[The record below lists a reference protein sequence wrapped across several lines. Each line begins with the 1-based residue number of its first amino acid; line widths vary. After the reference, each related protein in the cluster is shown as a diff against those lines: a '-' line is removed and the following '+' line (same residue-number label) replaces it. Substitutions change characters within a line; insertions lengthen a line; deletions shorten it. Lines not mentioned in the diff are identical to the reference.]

1 MKNLKLL
8 LIFLLIISC
17 TATTEVVT
25 ELSTTTTL
33 SSTTT
38 SSTTTTIPED
48 PLIVKTFEELPNALV
63 RIQVK
68 STQAE
73 LTEDLEIEIFEY
85 EGSGSGFFISSDGY
99 IVTNNH
105 VISGAVTIE
114 VFTQYRSQPYTAK
127 LIGLS
132 ECDDLAVIKIDID
145 DAQYLV
151 FENSEPKLG
160 QDILAAGF
168 PLGDEEVTF
177 LNGIVSKKQTN
188 GSTSW
193 ASIEYAFEHTA
204 EILPGSS
211 GGPIVNEEVKVLGIA
226 YAGNEDRQEFGIP
239 IVVVENKIQQIIN
252 DEFQYTFKAN
262 VEQFYGGGL
271 YVYSVDSDSPLRE
284 VGLKGGEL
292 ITEIKGLSLADET
305 TLKVYCDALFARDPD
320 IGINF
325 AGVSLEDLEEF
336 EVEVSLDGSVSIISE
351 RVSITTTTSTTT
363 TTTTTLPPKPF
374 YEQNVLDAYK
384 DSFGNNLNINRWNQE
399 RVTISIL
406 GNPSS
411 TQERLIRD
419 TALLFD
425 TLIESIDIEVVD
437 YTNADINFYFGAQS
451 TWRYS
456 LNDCNLSSQVLEY
469 TTNYNVGIETNEG
482 QMVKVSSCMLPEEL
496 MNNWSKYQISRTG
509 ISGCAIYQIRR
520 AFWMS
525 FVGWNEGL
533 ADMNKYGWG
542 YCTNYQTHNEPN
554 TAGPYEV
561 TFEDRDRGGPISPC
575 GWCGN
580 CNTPQFSE
588 IDKKIISL
596 HNHEYV
602 SNAKTIN
609 EVVALLS
616 P

>member
-1 MKNLKLL
+1 MKNIKVL

-25 ELSTTTTL
+25 ELTTTSTY

-48 PLIVKTFEELPNALV
+48 LLIVKTFEELPNALV

-68 STQAE
+68 STKAE

-132 ECDDLAVIKIDID
+132 ECDDLAVIKIDISD
-145 DAQYLV
+145 SQYLV

-211 GGPIVNEEVKVLGIA
+211 GGPIVNDDVKVLGIA

-239 IVVVENKIQQIIN
+239 IVVVEKKITQIIN
-252 DEFQYTFKAN
+252 DEFQYSFKAN

-271 YVYSVDSDSPLRE
+271 YVYSVDSDSPFRE
-284 VGLKGGEL
+284 VGIKGGEL
-292 ITEIKGLSLADET
+292 ITEIKGLSLAEET

-320 IGINF
+320 IGIKF
-325 AGVSLEDLEEF
+325 AGVSLENLEEF
-336 EVEVSLDGSVSIISE
+336 EVEVSLDGKVATTNSRTSIISDN
-351 RVSITTTTSTTT
+351 ST
-363 TTTTTLPPKPF
+363 K
-374 YEQNVLDAYK
+374 QNNSNKEVA
-384 DSFGNNLNINRWNQE
+384 
-399 RVTISIL
+399 
-406 GNPSS
+406 NP
-411 TQERLIRD
+411 T
-419 TALLFD
+419 
-425 TLIESIDIEVVD
+425 
-437 YTNADINFYFGAQS
+437 
-451 TWRYS
+451 
-456 LNDCNLSSQVLEY
+456 
-469 TTNYNVGIETNEG
+469 
-482 QMVKVSSCMLPEEL
+482 
-496 MNNWSKYQISRTG
+496 
-509 ISGCAIYQIRR
+509 
-520 AFWMS
+520 
-525 FVGWNEGL
+525 
-533 ADMNKYGWG
+533 
-542 YCTNYQTHNEPN
+542 
-554 TAGPYEV
+554 
-561 TFEDRDRGGPISPC
+561 
-575 GWCGN
+575 
-580 CNTPQFSE
+580 SE
-588 IDKKIISL
+588 IDKNLTFNNTPPLTNFELIGNKISDTEAPIIKYSL
-596 HNHEYV
+596 APYIDQTNFEWFEFIFEQFGRVHSVDAYFSLIDTDLDGITDKVMAGPPWHYDYWLDIFGARDEALTIWYQSFNIKEDYYFMLNQDLLKTYINFGKPQIMFCMAEYKIDRLKAAGPGK
-602 SNAKTIN
+602 NDHILNGYPEDCPFGHFFIRFNKTNNPLWNRSYDENYIN
-609 EVVALLS
+609 INTYPTVFNYKNNYS
-616 P
+616 QRIFGP

>member
-1 MKNLKLL
+1 MFSILKLNMKNLKLL

-25 ELSTTTTL
+25 ELTITST

-38 SSTTTTIPED
+38 SSSTTTTIPED

-85 EGSGSGFFISSDGY
+85 KGSGSGFFISSDGY

-211 GGPIVNEEVKVLGIA
+211 GGPIVNDDVKVLGIA

-252 DEFQYTFKAN
+252 DEFQYSFKAN

-271 YVYSVDSDSPLRE
+271 YIYSVDSDSPFRE
-284 VGLKGGEL
+284 VGIKGGEL
-292 ITEIKGLSLADET
+292 ITQIKGLSLAEET
-305 TLKVYCDALFARDPD
+305 TLKVYCDAIFARDPD

-325 AGVSLEDLEEF
+325 VGVSIEPLEKF
-336 EVEVSLDGSVSIISE
+336 EVEVSLLGNVKNEISRQSILSETKNSTISSTLSGSESKKDTTIPFWTDKTIILENINSE
-351 RVSITTTTSTTT
+351 FSQEFGIPNYIGDPNLPLRQQGARGSFVYPSDNEGIDYVLVRVTW
-363 TTTTTLPPKPF
+363 
-374 YEQNVLDAYK
+374 YK
-384 DSFGNNLNINRWNQE
+384 DNINK
-399 RVTISIL
+399 T
-406 GNPSS
+406 
-411 TQERLIRD
+411 D
-419 TALLFD
+419 K
-425 TLIESIDIEVVD
+425 VVD
-437 YTNADINFYFGAQS
+437 EFKVIF
-451 TWRYS
+451 
-456 LNDCNLSSQVLEY
+456 SS
-469 TTNYNVGIETNEG
+469 
-482 QMVKVSSCMLPEEL
+482 
-496 MNNWSKYQISRTG
+496 
-509 ISGCAIYQIRR
+509 
-520 AFWMS
+520 FW
-525 FVGWNEGL
+525 
-533 ADMNKYGWG
+533 
-542 YCTNYQTHNEPN
+542 YQTSLYCRD
-554 TAGPYEV
+554 YEV
-561 TFEDRDRGGPISPC
+561 ELVAVDLS
-575 GWCGN
+575 GN
-580 CNTPQFSE
+580 MSLDNPKIKFVSLYDEINGEYRPSCENFFSRYE
-588 IDKKIISL
+588 
-596 HNHEYV
+596 NQ
-602 SNAKTIN
+602 N
-609 EVVALLS
+609 
-616 P
+616 